1 LAAGKGRLGVADRTH
16 TNVVALLIR
25 WLGFLYVCVFLAWW
39 REAPGLI
46 GPNGILPAGDLLD
59 AARQQMGVW
68 HRLVAV
74 PSLLWLG
81 SGNLGLHL
89 ICALGMAAGVFVL
102 LLRWE
107 RIALAVCL
115 ACFVSLIAAAQV
127 FASYQSDGML
137 VAAGFIALF
146 VNVKKPRWW
155 SWFSF
160 RWLWFLIYFGSGLSK
175 WQSGDPQW
183 RHGTALDQYY
193 QNLPLPNWL
202 GWYAQSYLPHGVE
215 VAIAFSILAL
225 ELGVCW
231 LAFGPRRLRLICF
244 CIVTPFQLAI
254 IATANYGFLNWLVL
268 GLGLALLP
276 AGNLEAGWKTAWRWS
291 AVPLMAWVAITG
303 AALAHRVWTPF
314 PAPIAVETALAPF
327 RIVDQYGLFA
337 VMTPNRYE
345 IEFQGSNDGEHWT
358 AYPFRYKPQ
367 DPARRPVGDMFLFA
381 PYQPRFEWNL
391 WFASLANYRSDPWV
405 EETEVRLLQGSAQV
419 DGLFAANPFS
429 GAPPRA
435 VRAVIWQYWF
445 ATPEQKRSEK
455 IWWTRRL
462 LGLYAP
468 ELTR

>member
-1 LAAGKGRLGVADRTH
+1 MGG
-16 TNVVALLIR
+16 
-25 WLGFLYVCVFLAWW
+25 LYLRVFFAWW
-39 REAPGLI
+39 REAPGLV
-46 GPNGILPAGDLLD
+46 GPHGILPAADLFT
-59 AARQQMGVW
+59 AARQQMGFW
-68 HRLVAV
+68 HRIWAV

-89 ICALGMAAGVFVL
+89 ICGLGMAAAVGVL
-102 LLRWE
+102 LLRWP
-107 RIALAVCL
+107 RAGLGVCL
-115 ACFVSLIAAAQV
+115 ACFLSLIAAAQV

-146 VNVKKPRWW
+146 FKAEQPSWW

-160 RWLWFLIYFGSGLSK
+160 RWLWFLIYFGSGLAK

-183 RHGTALDQYY
+183 RHLTALDSYY

-202 GWYAQSYLPHGVE
+202 GWYAQTYLPHGVE
-215 VAIAFSILAL
+215 AAIAFSILAL

-231 LAFGPRRLRLICF
+231 LAFGPRRLRVICF
-244 CIVTPFQLAI
+244 WIVTPFQLAI

-268 GLGLALLP
+268 GLGLALIGESRR
-276 AGNLEAGWKTAWRWS
+276 ARTTAL
-291 AVPLMAWVAITG
+291 ALPLMAWVAITG
-303 AALAHRVWTPF
+303 AELAHRVWTEF
-314 PAPIAVETALAPF
+314 PAPVMVETALAPF

-345 IEFQGSNDGEHWT
+345 IEFQGSNDGETWT

-367 DPARRPVGDMFLFA
+367 DPARRPVGDVFLLA

-391 WFASLANYRSDPWV
+391 WFASLANYQTNPWV
-405 EETEVRLLQGSAQV
+405 EETEVRLLQGSPEV
-419 DGLFAANPFS
+419 LGLFAGNPFP

-435 VRAVIWQYWF
+435 VRAVLWQYWF
-445 ATPEQKRSEK
+445 APAGGRN
-455 IWWTRRL
+455 WWTRKE